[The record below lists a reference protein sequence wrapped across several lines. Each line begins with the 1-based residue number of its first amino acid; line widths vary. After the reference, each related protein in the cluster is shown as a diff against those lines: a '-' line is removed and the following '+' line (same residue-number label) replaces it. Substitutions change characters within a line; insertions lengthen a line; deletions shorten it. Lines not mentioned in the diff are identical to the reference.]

1 MADRKAQPPQAGS
14 ETWNKLPWRKLEQ
27 HVYRI
32 QKRIYR
38 ASQHGKERTVHKLQ
52 KLLIKS
58 EAARLLAIRRVTQ
71 DNQGKKTAGV
81 DGVKSVQPVQR
92 FAMVALLHPKH
103 WKHTKPKPVRRV
115 WIPKPGKSEQRPLG
129 IPVMH
134 DRAKQALAKLALEPE
149 WEASFEANSYGFR
162 PGRSAHDAIAAIF
175 LAIRY
180 KPKFVYDADIKGCFD
195 NINQEALLEKL
206 HTYPLM
212 RQTIKGWLKAGVVDK
227 YVFTPTRAGT
237 PQGGII
243 SPLLANIAL
252 HGMEGE
258 AIGDK
263 RKRNNEQPI
272 LIRYA
277 DDYVI
282 LHSDKDVLEQAAR
295 RVTDGLGSMGLAIN
309 PEKTRVTHTLT
320 PHEGNVGFDFLGFT
334 VRQLLVGKT
343 HTGKNTQGKS
353 LGFKTI
359 IKPSKEAI
367 KTHLG
372 SINQKMKELRTA
384 AQDVLIGALNPIIR
398 GWCNYNGKVVSKRVF
413 SGCDHDQFYQL
424 LSWMKRRHPNKS
436 TNWMRNK
443 YWHREDDKRW
453 VFAAPARNR
462 QGEKYLLKLRQHSDT
477 HIQRHVKV
485 RGEASPYDGNLIYW
499 AQRLKDQH
507 PLMKQEE
514 AKLLR
519 EQKGRCPRCGLY
531 FREGDQMEIDHV
543 LPTAMG
549 GKDIL
554 GNKMV
559 YHRHCHDVK
568 TAEDLVHIQ
577 KFKAAQV
584 SITDDH
590 TQRSRVKG

>member
-1 MADRKAQPPQAGS
+1 
-14 ETWNKLPWRKLEQ
+14 L
-27 HVYRI
+27 V
-32 QKRIYR
+32 
-38 ASQHGKERTVHKLQ
+38 
-52 KLLIKS
+52 KS
-58 EAARLLAIRRVTQ
+58 EAARLIAVRRVTQ

-81 DGVKSVQPVQR
+81 DGVKSVPPEQR
-92 FAMVALLHPKH
+92 LVMVKQLHPKH
-103 WKHTKPKPVRRV
+103 WKHTKPKPVRRI

-129 IPVMH
+129 IPVMA

-206 HTYPLM
+206 HTYPIM
-212 RQTIKGWLKAGVVDK
+212 RHTIKGWLKAGVVDK
-227 YVFTPTRAGT
+227 WVFTPTKAGT
-237 PQGGII
+237 PQGGVI

-258 AIGDK
+258 AIGGK
-263 RKRNNEQPI
+263 RDTNKEQPI
-272 LIRYA
+272 LVRYA

-282 LHSDKDVLEQAAR
+282 LHSDRNILEQAAK
-295 RVTDGLGSMGLAIN
+295 RVADRLQGMGLAIN
-309 PEKTRVTHTLT
+309 PKKTRVTHTLT
-320 PHEGNVGFDFLGFT
+320 PYEGNVGFDFLSFT
-334 VRQLLVGKT
+334 VRQFRVGKT
-343 HTGKNTQGKS
+343 HTGKGPHGKP

-359 IKPSKEAI
+359 IKPSREAI

-384 AQDVLIGALNPIIR
+384 AQDILIGILNPIIR
-398 GWCNYNGKVVSKRVF
+398 GWCNYNRGVVSKKVF
-413 SGCDHDQFYQL
+413 SGCDHTQFHQL
-424 LSWMKRRHPNKS
+424 KSWAKRRHPNKS
-436 TNWMRNK
+436 KEWRSDK
-443 YWHREDDKRW
+443 YWHEEGGRKW
-453 VFAAPARNR
+453 VFAAPMKNR
-462 QGEKYLLKLRQHSDT
+462 QGESYLYKLRLHSET
-477 HIQRHVKV
+477 PVQRHVKV
-485 RGEASPYDGNLIYW
+485 RGMASPYDGNLIYW

-507 PLMKQEE
+507 PLMKQDE

-519 EQKGRCPRCGLY
+519 GQKGMCPRCGLY
-531 FREGDQMEIDHV
+531 FRDGDQIEIDHV

-549 GKDIL
+549 GKDTL

-568 TAEDLVHIQ
+568 TAEDLIHIQ

-584 SITDDH
+584 PITKAIH
-590 TQRSRVKG
+590 